1 MDMDKTLSIKENSV
15 KSFQIGSL
23 SVQDY
28 NAEVI
33 RELRAR
39 ELTEQINKARL
50 NGLEPV
56 YKITEFH
63 G

>member
-1 MDMDKTLSIKENSV
+1 MDMDKTLTIKENSV

-33 RELRAR
+33 RELHTK
-39 ELTEQINKARL
+39 ELTDQINKARL